1 MLGKPLSVVRLCVCA
16 SVRLCARAPV
26 RPCARAPYLVPGATY
41 PSITAWA

>member
-16 SVRLCARAPV
+16 SVRLSA
-26 RPCARAPYLVPGATY
+26 YLVPGATY

>member
-16 SVRLCARAPV
+16 SVRLCVCASV
-26 RPCARAPYLVPGATY
+26 RLSAYLVPGATY